1 MTDFQPMS
9 TAPKDGT
16 DVILKTNVGKFIV
29 AKLDDPAP
37 CDEIPA
43 YYCDSC
49 EAWISSGH
57 WTDRQTEF
65 GDDTPTYVISPVG
78 WMLAA

>member
-16 DVILKTNVGKFIV
+16 DIILKTNVGKFIV

-37 CDEIPA
+37 CD
-43 YYCDSC
+43 
-49 EAWISSGH
+49 
-57 WTDRQTEF
+57 
-65 GDDTPTYVISPVG
+65 
-78 WMLAA
+78 